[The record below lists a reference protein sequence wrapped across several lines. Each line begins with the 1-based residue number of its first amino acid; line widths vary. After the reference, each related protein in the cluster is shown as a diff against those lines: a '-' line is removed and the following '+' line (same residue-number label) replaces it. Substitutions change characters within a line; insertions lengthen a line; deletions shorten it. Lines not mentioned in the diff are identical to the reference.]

1 MGFVTRQPGRERGFA
16 PGRPRPH
23 GSHATQAPGSRGRP
37 TSGEASLSRDAKP
50 GLLRLPHHNAGMS
63 TSAPPQRFK
72 PSVTVAA
79 LIERQGR
86 YLMVEEQTP
95 EGLRINQ
102 PAGHL
107 EQGESPL
114 EAVVREVRE
123 ETAHSFTPQSLLGLY
138 MARFQRPATGE
149 DITYLRMAFSG
160 VVGEPLPGLALDEG
174 ILRWLWLS
182 PREVAQAER
191 EGRTRSAL
199 VWQCVQDHLR
209 GQRHPL
215 DLIHCADSLWRPDR
229 YAAAGSA
236 TP

>member
-1 MGFVTRQPGRERGFA
+1 M
-16 PGRPRPH
+16 
-23 GSHATQAPGSRGRP
+23 QA
-37 TSGEASLSRDAKP
+37 
-50 GLLRLPHHNAGMS
+50 
-63 TSAPPQRFK
+63 QRFK

-114 EAVVREVRE
+114 QAVIREVRE
-123 ETAHSFTPQSLLGLY
+123 ETAHAFTPQHLLGLY
-138 MARFQRPATGE
+138 MARFQRPASGE
-149 DITYLRMAFSG
+149 DVTYLRMAFCG
-160 VVGEPLPGLALDEG
+160 EVGDALPGLTLDHG

-182 PREVAQAER
+182 AEDIAQADR
-191 EGRTRSAL
+191 DGRTRSAL
-199 VWQCVQDHLR
+199 VWQCVQDHQR

-215 DLIHCADSLWRPDR
+215 ALIHCADSLWQPER
-229 YAAAGSA
+229 YPTAG
-236 TP
+236 PGLP

>member
-1 MGFVTRQPGRERGFA
+1 MNA
-16 PGRPRPH
+16 SSPH
-23 GSHATQAPGSRGRP
+23 A
-37 TSGEASLSRDAKP
+37 
-50 GLLRLPHHNAGMS
+50 
-63 TSAPPQRFK
+63 RFK

-114 EAVVREVRE
+114 QAVVREVRE
-123 ETAHSFTPQSLLGLY
+123 ETAHAFRPQALLGLY
-138 MARFQRPATGE
+138 MARFQRPATAE
-149 DITYLRMAFSG
+149 DLTYLRLAFCG
-160 VVGEPLPGLALDEG
+160 DVGEPLPGLALDEG

-182 PREVAQAER
+182 PDEIAQAAAA
-191 EGRTRSAL
+191 GRTRSEL
-199 VWQCVQDHLR
+199 VWRCVLDHQR

-215 DLIHCADSLWRPDR
+215 EMLHCADSLWQPQ
-229 YAAAGSA
+229 
-236 TP
+236 PLP

>member
-1 MGFVTRQPGRERGFA
+1 MP
-16 PGRPRPH
+16 
-23 GSHATQAPGSRGRP
+23 
-37 TSGEASLSRDAKP
+37 
-50 GLLRLPHHNAGMS
+50 LP
-63 TSAPPQRFK
+63 RFK

-79 LIERQGR
+79 VIPHGGR

-114 EAVVREVRE
+114 EAVVREARE
-123 ETAHSFTPQSLLGLY
+123 ETAHALTVQAVLGLY

-149 DITYLRMAFSG
+149 DVTYLRMAFIG
-160 VVGEPLPGLALDEG
+160 EVGAPLPGLALDEG
-174 ILRWLWLS
+174 IVRWLWLDAD
-182 PREVAQAER
+182 EIQAADR

-199 VWQCVQDHLR
+199 VWQCVQDHQA

-215 DLIHCADSLWRPDR
+215 SLLHCTESLWHPER
-229 YAAAGSA
+229 YPAGPA
-236 TP
+236 